1 MAKMIALRIR
11 SYERSRR
18 IQYLQEQIAYLGEL
32 PPTQSVL
39 DRRNQFLGEL
49 EVIKQVDKEDID
61 DLEDM

>member
-61 DLEDM
+61 DM